1 MVLFYCSCF
10 FLQATSSGHTKQGG
24 AWEKKEERQGVREE
38 EKPMSS
44 AIQGLLH
51 PRRMQIREGAPG
63 SNLHVSVPS
72 LGLLSAHSVSLVAVL
87 LSLFLE
93 FINPLSFFSPSGR
106 KLGGGEIFLVSGRG
120 SLQHRMQFPVAWV
133 CDALSSLGAFPAC
146 SEISM

>member
-1 MVLFYCSCF
+1 
-10 FLQATSSGHTKQGG
+10 
-24 AWEKKEERQGVREE
+24 
-38 EKPMSS
+38 MSS
-44 AIQGLLH
+44 EIQGLLH

-146 SEISM
+146 SEMSM